1 MLIDM
6 SSRMPDLV
14 AIVVGAGMSG
24 LCAAIALKAAG
35 LSFVVLEKGDEVG
48 GTWAANRYPGCACDI
63 PSHLYGFSFAPNPGW
78 SRVWAG
84 QAEILAYLNAVVD
97 RFELRDHIRLG
108 WAAENAAFDP
118 QTDTWVVKTGE
129 QTLRAR
135 YLIGATGPLRVPKF
149 PDIAGIDEFDGPSM
163 HSARWDRG
171 IELTG
176 RRVGIIGSA
185 ASAVQMI
192 PKLAPQTAHLTIFQR
207 TANYIVPKPNRA
219 YTRPEKWAMEHI
231 PGCWRL
237 LRWLLYW
244 RHELRFHAAFTPDRP
259 PAALVERL
267 LRNHIARQIPDPVLR
282 EKVLPRYRLG
292 CKRVLLEGDYYATL
306 QRDDV
311 SLITDTIAR
320 IGSRSV
326 ITETERHE
334 LDVLI
339 YATGFDIWDTGW
351 PARVFGVDGQSLE
364 SMFGA
369 TPRAWLGMAVPGFPN
384 FFSLLGPNT
393 GLGHNSVVWMVECQ
407 VNHIVRLMASAAKEG
422 RTYLEIRDEVLQSYD
437 ADIHARMQKRV
448 WMRGGCASWY
458 QHPDGMIRSLWPD
471 STFAFWRTL
480 RRVDLRDYR
489 TTH

>member
-1 MLIDM
+1 M
-6 SSRMPDLV
+6 SCSAPDLV
-14 AIVVGAGMSG
+14 AVVVGAGMSG
-24 LCAAIALKAAG
+24 LCAAVALKAAG
-35 LSFVVLEKGDEVG
+35 LSFVVLEKSEDIG

-63 PSHLYGFSFAPNPGW
+63 PSHLYGYSFAPNPSW

-84 QAEILAYLNAVVD
+84 QAEILDYLRDVVD
-97 RFELRDHIRLG
+97 RFGLREHIRLG
-108 WAAENAAFDP
+108 AAAEHATFDP
-118 QTDTWVVKTGE
+118 QTDTWIVQSGG

-149 PDIAGIDEFDGPSM
+149 PDIPGIDEFAGPSM

-176 RRVGIIGSA
+176 QRVGIIGAA

-192 PKLAPQTAHLTIFQR
+192 PKLAPQTAHLTVFQR

-219 YTRPEKWAMEHI
+219 YTRLEKWAMAHV

-244 RHELRFHAAFTPDRP
+244 RYELRFHAAFTPDRP

-267 LRNHIARQIPDPVLR
+267 LRGNIARQIADPVLR
-282 EKVLPRYRLG
+282 QKVLPRYRLG

-311 SLITDTIAR
+311 SLITDSIAR
-320 IGSRSV
+320 IEPRGV
-326 ITETERHE
+326 VTEDGLHA

-351 PARVFGVDGQSLE
+351 QARVFGRDGQSMA
-364 SMFGA
+364 SVFGDA
-369 TPRAWLGMAVPGFPN
+369 PRAWLGMAVPGFPN

-407 VNHIVRLMASAAKEG
+407 VNHIIRLMNAAAEAG
-422 RTYLEIRDEVLQSYD
+422 QTSLEVREEVVEAYS

-448 WMRGGCASWY
+448 WVRGGCASWY

-480 RRVDLRDYR
+480 QRVDLRDYR
-489 TTH
+489 PPR